1 MKMKGL
7 CMGIM
12 ACWLAV
18 TPFLSSL
25 AFANEVDDKRAELGE
40 VQIQMQEMEARR
52 AKARREAE
60 AASDNLNATVYR
72 LHQVQRDVNHLEGR
86 KEWLEYLIQENTTKL
101 AEAKAQQAERIKVFR
116 KRLRDIYIAGQVNYL
131 DVLLGAKDFSD
142 FASRMYLL
150 KKVLNQDSELL
161 DNIAK
166 STKEM
171 NERQQMLDE
180 CMRDV
185 RVNERDLAVRKQDL
199 SEVREERAQILYK
212 KNEEKQQAEYEYE
225 RLLELSENIASMIRE
240 MESNGMIGSAP
251 PAQKPT
257 QQVSK
262 YRFIWPCRGE
272 ITSYYGWRTHPI
284 FGTTK
289 YHSGMDIAVDYGTP
303 IKAAADGTIV
313 YSGWLGGYGYT
324 IMIDHGGGLVSLY
337 AHNNELAVYE
347 GQYVNQGTVVAYA
360 GSTGWS
366 TGPHCHF
373 EARLHGELTEPLDYL
388 PPE

>member
-7 CMGIM
+7 LMGMI
-12 ACWLAV
+12 ACWLA
-18 TPFLSSL
+18 LSPLFSSF
-25 AFANEVDDKRAELGE
+25 AFANTVDDKRAELNE
-40 VQIQMQEMEARR
+40 LQIQMQEMEARR

-72 LHQVQRDVNHLEGR
+72 LHQVQKDVNHLEGR
-86 KEWLEYLIQENTTKL
+86 REWLEYLIQENTTKL
-101 AEAKAQQAERIKVFR
+101 AEAKKQKDERMMAFR
-116 KRLRDIYIAGQVNYL
+116 QRLRDIYIAGQVNYL
-131 DVLLGAKDFSD
+131 DVLLGAQDFRD

-150 KKVLNQDSELL
+150 KKVLTQDSTL
-161 DNIAK
+161 IAEVTAASEK
-166 STKEM
+166 MTK
-171 NERQQMLDE
+171 RQKMLDE
-180 CMRDV
+180 CMSDV
-185 RVNERDLAVRKQDL
+185 RVNERDLSARKQDL
-199 SEVREERAQILYK
+199 NEVREERAQILYK

-225 RLLELSENIASMIRE
+225 RLLELSENIANMIRQ

-251 PAQKPT
+251 PAQAPT
-257 QQVSK
+257 QVSK

-303 IKAAADGTIV
+303 IKAAAAGTII
-313 YSGWLGGYGYT
+313 YSGWLGGYGNT
-324 IMIDHGGGLVSLY
+324 IMIDHGGGLVTLY

-347 GQYVNQGTVVAYA
+347 GQYVNQGVVVAYA

-373 EARLHGELTEPLDYL
+373 EARLHGEVTEPLDYL